1 VVGIKTMWRQ
11 APITAAVVIGS
22 AIATNSSA
30 VGVMKALQKI
40 AEVVFGSLVGMV
52 VSLIMSKVWLIQ
64 PPVKQSR
71 AA

>member
-1 VVGIKTMWRQ
+1 
-11 APITAAVVIGS
+11 
-22 AIATNSSA
+22 
-30 VGVMKALQKI
+30 LQKI